1 MFKFRL
7 QRLLDLREQKEREMA
22 AELARA
28 EGAVDAA
35 RAELANLD
43 AVRAIGRERLHAA
56 HAADGTVG
64 ELRNLVFVL
73 EQLDAQVT
81 NAQASVDAAED
92 AAARARRAGRRVP
105 RPPRARPAARPA
117 PGGLPRRRRVGG
129 PAGDGRDRA
138 DALHAERRRPD
149 AARGL
154 RRRP

>member
-64 ELRNLVFVL
+64 ELRNLAFVL

-92 AAARARRAGRRVP
+92 AAARARGDLGDAFRDRRVLD
-105 RPPRARPAARPA
+105 R
-117 PGGLPRRRRVGG
+117 L
-129 PAGDGRDRA
+129 RDRHQEDFRGAAESA
-138 DALHAERRRPD
+138 DRQAMDAIALTRFTQNAAAPMRRG
-149 AARGL
+149 A
-154 RRRP
+154 

>member
-92 AAARARRAGRRVP
+92 AAARARGELGDAFRDRRVLD
-105 RPPRARPAARPA
+105 R
-117 PGGLPRRRRVGG
+117 L
-129 PAGDGRDRA
+129 RDRHQEDFRGAAESA
-138 DALHAERRRPD
+138 DRQAMDAIALTRFTQNAAAPMRRG
-149 AARGL
+149 A
-154 RRRP
+154 

>member
-7 QRLLDLREQKEREMA
+7 QRLLDLREQKEHEMA

-28 EGAVDAA
+28 ESAADAA
-35 RAELANLD
+35 RSELANLD

-56 HAADGTVG
+56 HATDGTVG

-92 AAARARRAGRRVP
+92 AAAQARGVLSDAF
-105 RPPRARPAARPA
+105 
-117 PGGLPRRRRVGG
+117 
-129 PAGDGRDRA
+129 RDRRILDRLRDRHQA
-138 DALHAERRRPD
+138 DFRD
-149 AARGL
+149 AAQATDRQAMDAIALTRFTQNAAAPMRRGA
-154 RRRP
+154 

>member
-28 EGAVDAA
+28 EQAADAA

-43 AVRAIGRERLHAA
+43 AVRAIGRDRLHAA

-73 EQLDAQVT
+73 EQLDAQVAS
-81 NAQASVDAAED
+81 AQASVDAADE
-92 AAARARRAGRRVP
+92 AAARARGELSDAFRDRRVLD
-105 RPPRARPAARPA
+105 R
-117 PGGLPRRRRVGG
+117 L
-129 PAGDGRDRA
+129 RDRHQEDFRGAAEAA
-138 DALHAERRRPD
+138 DRQAMDAIALTRFTQAG
-149 AARGL
+149 AAPL
-154 RRRP
+154 RRGA

>member
-28 EGAVDAA
+28 EQAADAA

-56 HAADGTVG
+56 HATDGTVG

-73 EQLDAQVT
+73 EQLDAQVVS
-81 NAQASVDAAED
+81 AQASVSDAETLAS
-92 AAARARRAGRRVP
+92 RARGELGEAFRDRRVLD
-105 RPPRARPAARPA
+105 R
-117 PGGLPRRRRVGG
+117 L
-129 PAGDGRDRA
+129 RDRQATDFRLIA
-138 DALHAERRRPD
+138 DATDRQTMDAIALTRFTQAATAPMRRG
-149 AARGL
+149 A
-154 RRRP
+154 